1 MTEKDSRTIE
11 KTLEIGASPE
21 AVWKALT
28 DAKVDV
34 SIGRLM
40 YDVDEP
46 ADVADLAARLAAQS
60 RDDGNKNR
68 RNSDDVLTKLS
79 FEISPVAGSYYP
91 QHTFNALV
99 DLNIC
104 KK

>member
-1 MTEKDSRTIE
+1 
-11 KTLEIGASPE
+11 
-21 AVWKALT
+21 
-28 DAKVDV
+28 
-34 SIGRLM
+34 M

-46 ADVADLAARLAAQS
+46 ADVADLAARLVAQS

-79 FEISPVAGSYYP
+79 FGSSPVADSVNYP
-91 QHTFNALV
+91 HHTLNALV

-104 KK
+104 KN